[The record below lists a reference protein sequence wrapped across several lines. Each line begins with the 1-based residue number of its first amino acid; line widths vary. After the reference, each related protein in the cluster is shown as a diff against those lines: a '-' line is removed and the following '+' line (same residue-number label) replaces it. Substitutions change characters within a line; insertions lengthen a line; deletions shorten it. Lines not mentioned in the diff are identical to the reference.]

1 MKKKNFNEVRDSYN
15 NDFKKE
21 RKTEGEPKEIL
32 AKDNI
37 LSYNSGYK

>member
-21 RKTEGEPKEIL
+21 NKNINETKEV
-32 AKDNI
+32 
-37 LSYNSGYK
+37 